1 MRTFSIESVLGLLS
15 QSFCTRDTQAKA
27 TSGIS
32 SGAVFVS
39 SRAGSLGSLR
49 AVSYHWYIE
58 HENHSI
64 YSILH
69 ILYGYSI

>member
-1 MRTFSIESVLGLLS
+1 MGTFSIESVLGLLP
-15 QSFCTRDTQAKA
+15 QSLCTRETKAKA

-39 SRAGSLGSLR
+39 SSAGSLGSLR
-49 AVSYHWYIE
+49 AVSYYWYSG

-64 YSILH
+64 
-69 ILYGYSI
+69 